1 MTLKSHQQSSC
12 GYCTGNLRITRLTC
26 EDCALSYEGDFET
39 PRLARLDRDEQ
50 LFIELFV
57 LSSGSLKQVAKAMNI
72 SYPTVRNRLDRLI
85 ECLLREKARDQD
97 RKQQIL
103 EGIEAGRIKPK
114 QGMRMI
120 EAL

>member
-1 MTLKSHQQSSC
+1 MATEIHQQHACAYC
-12 GYCTGNLRITRLTC
+12 GGKLHITRMSC
-26 EDCALSYEGDFET
+26 EDCELGYEGDFQN
-39 PRLARLDRDEQ
+39 PRLARLSRQDQ

-57 LSSGSLKQVAKAMNI
+57 LSSGSLKRVAEAEDI
-72 SYPTVRNRLDRLI
+72 SYPTVRNRLDKLIARLNDEI
-85 ECLLREKARDQD
+85 DRDRL

-103 EGIEAGRIKPK
+103 RDIDSGQIKPK